1 MNNEKNVSPQ
11 GEVNQS
17 EVQVS
22 NTELDSSST
31 DMGSQND
38 THADLSEAPIQEG
51 QVENLTTADGKQ
63 LDIAVQDSVFRA
75 KLHADMESK
84 GAIKQEYYTC
94 KFSGLIAMG
103 YIIAT
108 FVMNREVNE
117 KHVKKLMKDVR
128 TQGKNA
134 FSQYVTVCS
143 ALSALLMGHDVMGLD
158 GELVTLEMQNLDKI
172 LVIID
177 GQHRVAACLGTMLDI
192 DCDVM
197 VVPCPEDIAQD
208 IKDRN
213 CCDKNWDTTALRH
226 QLVEVEKKQDVLA
239 EYEKLA
245 KEIYPGC
252 SDKFYTTVLSGGNK
266 NAVRRSSVSHGELPA
281 CDVKK
286 AEMGLEMLRSF
297 RQLNP
302 DSNKNDSLT
311 LKLVEPI
318 MNKMNE
324 LAVTDMTNGEFVRAF
339 KVFAS
344 QNEKA
349 CDSKEAAEDFIANFS
364 ENFTSFIDQHLEID
378 EEAIVG
384 IDEHVDKII
393 AAGPA
398 KIVKP
403 ATASLYEMIHRIKES
418 EEVSALK
425 AAAAVER
432 AAKKAKK
439 AKKEAVK
446 AAKKIAEEKA
456 KEAGK
461 VVEEMAQKADC
472 EIKNNSNT

>member
-1 MNNEKNVSPQ
+1 MIDKNYLLNNHECNSPSMVEADQINRDNTIGKDANNQQSADIRADQNQDNVLAN
-11 GEVNQS
+11 V
-17 EVQVS
+17 
-22 NTELDSSST
+22 
-31 DMGSQND
+31 
-38 THADLSEAPIQEG
+38 AA
-51 QVENLTTADGKQ
+51 
-63 LDIAVQDSVFRA
+63 QDSEHRA
-75 KLHADMESK
+75 NIYAEMEQQ
-84 GAIKQEYYTC
+84 GAIKREYYTV
-94 KFSGLIAMG
+94 KFSDLIAMG

-117 KHVKKLMKDVR
+117 KHVKRLMNDVR
-128 TQGKNA
+128 AQCKKA
-134 FSQYVTVCS
+134 FSQHVTVCS
-143 ALSALLMGHDVMGLD
+143 ALCALLMGYDVIGLD
-158 GELVTLEMQNLDKI
+158 GKFVTLETADLDKI

-177 GQHRVAACLGTMLDI
+177 GQHRVAACLGTNLDI

-197 VVPCPEDIAQD
+197 IVPCPEDIAQD

-213 CCDKNWDTTALRH
+213 CCDKNWDTSAIRH
-226 QLVEVEKKQDVLA
+226 QIVEVEKKQDVLA
-239 EYEKLA
+239 EYEKQA

-252 SDKFYTTVLSGGNK
+252 SDKFYTTILNGGK
-266 NAVRRSSVSHGELPA
+266 KDAVRRSQVSRGELPA

-286 AEMGLEMLRSF
+286 AEMGLEILRSL

-302 DSNKNDSLT
+302 DCNKNDSLT
-311 LKLVEPI
+311 LKIVEPI
-318 MNKMNE
+318 MIKMDE
-324 LAVTDMTNGEFVRAF
+324 LAVADMTNGEFVRAF

-349 CDSKEAAEDFIANFS
+349 CDSKESAVAFIANFS
-364 ENFTSFIDQHLEID
+364 ENFSRFIDQSFEID
-378 EEAIVG
+378 EETIVG
-384 IDEHVDKII
+384 INEHVDKII

-403 ATASLYEMIHRIKES
+403 ATGSLHEMIQRIKES

-439 AKKEAVK
+439 EAVK
-446 AAKKIAEEKA
+446 AAKKLAEQKA

-461 VVEEMAQKADC
+461 MVEEMAQKAGC

>member
-1 MNNEKNVSPQ
+1 MTDNIDLMNNHECNSPSMVEADQINRDNTIGKDANNQQSADIRADQNQDNVLAN
-11 GEVNQS
+11 V
-17 EVQVS
+17 
-22 NTELDSSST
+22 
-31 DMGSQND
+31 
-38 THADLSEAPIQEG
+38 AA
-51 QVENLTTADGKQ
+51 
-63 LDIAVQDSVFRA
+63 QDSEHRA
-75 KLHADMESK
+75 NIHAEMEQQ
-84 GAIKQEYYTC
+84 GAIKREYYTV
-94 KFSGLIAMG
+94 KFSDLIAMG
-103 YIIAT
+103 YIFAT

-117 KHVKKLMKDVR
+117 KHVKRLMKDVR
-128 TQGKNA
+128 AQCKKA
-134 FSQYVTVCS
+134 FSQHVTVCS
-143 ALSALLMGHDVMGLD
+143 ALCALLMGYDVIGLD
-158 GELVTLEMQNLDKI
+158 GKLVTLETADLDKI

-177 GQHRVAACLGTMLDI
+177 GQHRVAACLGTNLDI

-197 VVPCPEDIAQD
+197 IVPCPEDIAQD

-213 CCDKNWDTTALRH
+213 CCDKNWDTSAIRH
-226 QLVEVEKKQDVLA
+226 QIVEVEKKQDVLA
-239 EYEKLA
+239 EYEKQA

-252 SDKFYTTVLSGGNK
+252 SDKFYTTILNGGK
-266 NAVRRSSVSHGELPA
+266 KDAVRRSQVSRGELPA

-286 AEMGLEMLRSF
+286 AEMGLEILRSL

-302 DSNKNDSLT
+302 DCNKNDSLT
-311 LKLVEPI
+311 LKIVEPI
-318 MNKMNE
+318 MIKMDE
-324 LAVTDMTNGEFVRAF
+324 LAVADMTNGEFVRAF

-349 CDSKEAAEDFIANFS
+349 CDSKESAVAFIANFN
-364 ENFTSFIDQHLEID
+364 ENFSRFIDQSFEID
-378 EEAIVG
+378 EETIVG
-384 IDEHVDKII
+384 INEHVDKII

-403 ATASLYEMIHRIKES
+403 ATGSLHEMIQRIKES

-439 AKKEAVK
+439 EAVK
-446 AAKKIAEEKA
+446 AAKKLAEQKA

-461 VVEEMAQKADC
+461 MVEEMAQKAGC

>member
-1 MNNEKNVSPQ
+1 MTEKNYLLNNHECNSPSMVEADQ
-11 GEVNQS
+11 INRDNTIGKDANNKQSADIRADQNQDN
-17 EVQVS
+17 VLANV
-22 NTELDSSST
+22 
-31 DMGSQND
+31 
-38 THADLSEAPIQEG
+38 AA
-51 QVENLTTADGKQ
+51 
-63 LDIAVQDSVFRA
+63 QDSEHRA
-75 KLHADMESK
+75 NIHAEMEQQ
-84 GAIKQEYYTC
+84 GVIKREYYTV
-94 KFSGLIAMG
+94 KFSDLIAMG

-117 KHVKKLMKDVR
+117 KHVKRLMNDVR
-128 TQGKNA
+128 AQCKKA
-134 FSQYVTVCS
+134 FSQHVTVCS
-143 ALSALLMGHDVMGLD
+143 ALCALLMGYDVIGLD
-158 GELVTLEMQNLDKI
+158 GKLVTLETADLDKI

-177 GQHRVAACLGTMLDI
+177 GQHRVAACLGTNLDI

-197 VVPCPEDIAQD
+197 IVPCPEDIAQD

-213 CCDKNWDTTALRH
+213 CCDKNWDTSAIRH
-226 QLVEVEKKQDVLA
+226 QIVEVEKKQDVLA
-239 EYEKLA
+239 EYEKQA

-252 SDKFYTTVLSGGNK
+252 SDKFYTTILNGGK
-266 NAVRRSSVSHGELPA
+266 KDAVRRSQVSRGELPA

-286 AEMGLEMLRSF
+286 AEMGLEILRSL

-302 DSNKNDSLT
+302 DCNKNDSLT
-311 LKLVEPI
+311 LKIVEPI
-318 MNKMNE
+318 MIKMDE
-324 LAVTDMTNGEFVRAF
+324 LAVADMTNGEFVRAF

-349 CDSKEAAEDFIANFS
+349 CDSKEAAVAFIANFS

-439 AKKEAVK
+439 EAVK
-446 AAKKIAEEKA
+446 AAKKIAEDKA

-461 VVEEMAQKADC
+461 VVEEMARKAGC

>member
-1 MNNEKNVSPQ
+1 MVEADQINRDNTIGKDANNQQSADIRADQNQDNVLAN
-11 GEVNQS
+11 V
-17 EVQVS
+17 
-22 NTELDSSST
+22 
-31 DMGSQND
+31 
-38 THADLSEAPIQEG
+38 AA
-51 QVENLTTADGKQ
+51 
-63 LDIAVQDSVFRA
+63 QDSEHRA
-75 KLHADMESK
+75 NIHAEMEQQ
-84 GAIKQEYYTC
+84 GAIKREYYTV
-94 KFSGLIAMG
+94 KFSDLIAMG

-117 KHVKKLMKDVR
+117 KHVKRLMNDVR
-128 TQGKNA
+128 AQCKKA
-134 FSQYVTVCS
+134 FSQHVTVCS
-143 ALSALLMGHDVMGLD
+143 ALCALLMGYDVIGLD
-158 GELVTLEMQNLDKI
+158 GKLVTLETADLDKI

-177 GQHRVAACLGTMLDI
+177 GQHRVAACLGTNLDI

-197 VVPCPEDIAQD
+197 IVPCPEDIAQD

-213 CCDKNWDTTALRH
+213 CCDKNWDTSAIRH
-226 QLVEVEKKQDVLA
+226 QIVEVEKKQDVLA
-239 EYEKLA
+239 EYEKQA

-252 SDKFYTTVLSGGNK
+252 SDKFYTTILNGGK
-266 NAVRRSSVSHGELPA
+266 KDAVRRSQVSRGELPA

-286 AEMGLEMLRSF
+286 AEMGLEILRSL

-302 DSNKNDSLT
+302 DCNKNDSLT
-311 LKLVEPI
+311 LKIVEPI
-318 MNKMNE
+318 MIKMDE
-324 LAVTDMTNGEFVRAF
+324 LAVADMTNGEFVRAF

-349 CDSKEAAEDFIANFS
+349 CDSKESAVAFIANFS
-364 ENFTSFIDQHLEID
+364 ENFSRFIDQSFEID
-378 EEAIVG
+378 EETIVG
-384 IDEHVDKII
+384 INEHVDKII

-403 ATASLYEMIHRIKES
+403 ATGSLHEMIQRIKES

-439 AKKEAVK
+439 EAVK
-446 AAKKIAEEKA
+446 AAKKLAEQKA

-461 VVEEMAQKADC
+461 MVEEMAQKAGC